1 MFFHFYQHIPVRE
14 DRECAFNLKKR
25 TMGTN
30 IYLRKI
36 VSKEEI
42 EETKRKLKEIADDVK
57 SIDDMRD
64 VISFLQ
70 DEYDRYEKEI
80 HICKISYGWKLLFQ
94 ANKNLY
100 ECTWESMTDYIRRA
114 IDSGEWEMIDEYGDA
129 YSLDDLKEDLEK
141 HKDGFDH
148 DSYAAYMRSKG
159 EYNDQGSI
167 EFISD
172 GLRWSQYDF
181 S

>member
-1 MFFHFYQHIPVRE
+1 
-14 DRECAFNLKKR
+14 
-25 TMGTN
+25 MGTN

-36 VSKEEI
+36 VSKEEM
-42 EETKRKLKEIADDVK
+42 EDTKRKLKEMADGVN
-57 SIDDMRD
+57 SIDDIRD
-64 VISFLQ
+64 VIAFLQ
-70 DEYDRYEKEI
+70 VECERQEKDI

-94 ANKNLY
+94 ANENLY
-100 ECTWESMTDYIRRA
+100 DCTWESMTDYIRQA
-114 IDSGEWEMIDEYGDA
+114 IDSEEWEMIDEYGDA

-148 DSYAAYMRSKG
+148 DSYVERIRKLGDFPDY
-159 EYNDQGSI
+159 GSI

-172 GLRWSQYDF
+172 GLRWSDYDF

>member
-1 MFFHFYQHIPVRE
+1 
-14 DRECAFNLKKR
+14 
-25 TMGTN
+25 MGTN
-30 IYLRKI
+30 IYLKRV

-42 EETKRKLKEIADDVK
+42 EETKRKLKEMADGVK

-70 DEYDRYEKEI
+70 VECDGHEKEI
-80 HICKISYGWKLLFQ
+80 HICKISYGWQLLFQ
-94 ANKNLY
+94 ANENLY
-100 ECTWESMTDYIRRA
+100 ECTWKAMTDYIRQA

-129 YSLDDLKEDLEK
+129 YSLDDLNDDLEK
-141 HKDGFDH
+141 HKDGFNQY
-148 DSYAAYMRSKG
+148 SYDAYMRR
-159 EYNDQGSI
+159 QGDYHSQGVI

-172 GLRWSQYDF
+172 GLRWSDYDF

>member
-1 MFFHFYQHIPVRE
+1 
-14 DRECAFNLKKR
+14 
-25 TMGTN
+25 MGTN

-42 EETKRKLKEIADDVK
+42 EETKKKLKEMADGVM
-57 SIDDMRD
+57 SIDDFED

-70 DEYDRYEKEI
+70 VECESHEKDI

-94 ANKNLY
+94 ANEHLY
-100 ECTWESMTDYIRRA
+100 ECTWKAMTDYIRQA
-114 IDSGEWEMIDEYGDA
+114 TDSGEWEMIDEYGNA

-141 HKDGFDH
+141 HKDDFDN
-148 DSYAAYMRSKG
+148 DSYDAYLRRKG
-159 EYNDQGSI
+159 KRLSVKGRID
-167 EFISD
+167 FISD
-172 GLRWSQYDF
+172 GLRWSHYDF

>member
-1 MFFHFYQHIPVRE
+1 
-14 DRECAFNLKKR
+14 
-25 TMGTN
+25 MGTN

-42 EETKRKLKEIADDVK
+42 EETKRKLKEMADDVK

-70 DEYDRYEKEI
+70 DECERQENEI

-94 ANKNLY
+94 ANENLY
-100 ECTWESMTDYIRRA
+100 ECTWKAMTDYIRQA
-114 IDSGEWEMIDEYGDA
+114 IDSGEWEMIDEYGNA
-129 YSLDDLKEDLEK
+129 YSLDDLKDDLEK

-148 DSYAAYMRSKG
+148 DSYDAYLRMKG
-159 EYNDQGSI
+159 ERRNVQGCI
-167 EFISD
+167 DFISD
-172 GLRWSQYDF
+172 GLRWSHYDF

>member
-1 MFFHFYQHIPVRE
+1 
-14 DRECAFNLKKR
+14 
-25 TMGTN
+25 MGTN

-36 VSKEEI
+36 FSKEDI
-42 EETKRKLKEIADDVK
+42 EETKRKLKDMADGVK

-70 DEYDRYEKEI
+70 VECDEHEKEI

-94 ANKNLY
+94 ANEHLY

-114 IDSGEWEMIDEYGDA
+114 IDSGEWEMIDEYGNA
-129 YSLDDLKEDLEK
+129 YSLDDLKEDFEK
-141 HKDGFDH
+141 HKDGFDN
-148 DSYAAYMRSKG
+148 DSYDAYLRTKG
-159 EYNDQGSI
+159 KRLSVKGRID
-167 EFISD
+167 FISD

>member
-1 MFFHFYQHIPVRE
+1 
-14 DRECAFNLKKR
+14 
-25 TMGTN
+25 MGTN

-36 VSKEEI
+36 VSKEEM
-42 EETKRKLKEIADDVK
+42 EDTKRKLKEMADGVK
-57 SIDDMRD
+57 SIDDIRD

-70 DEYDRYEKEI
+70 EECESHEKDI
-80 HICKISYGWKLLFQ
+80 HICKISYGWQLLFQ
-94 ANKNLY
+94 ANENLY
-100 ECTWESMTDYIRRA
+100 ECTWKEMTDYIRQA

-148 DSYAAYMRSKG
+148 DSYVERIRKLGDFPDY
-159 EYNDQGSI
+159 GSI

-172 GLRWSQYDF
+172 GLRWSHYDF
-181 S
+181 G

>member
-1 MFFHFYQHIPVRE
+1 
-14 DRECAFNLKKR
+14 
-25 TMGTN
+25 MGTN

-42 EETKRKLKEIADDVK
+42 EETKRKLKEMADGVK
-57 SIDDMRD
+57 SIDDLED

-70 DEYDRYEKEI
+70 EECDGYEEEI
-80 HICKISYGWKLLFQ
+80 HICKISYGWQLLFQ
-94 ANKNLY
+94 ANEHLY
-100 ECTWESMTDYIRRA
+100 ACTWESMTNYIRRA
-114 IDSGEWEMIDEYGDA
+114 IDSGDWEMLDEYGNA

-141 HKDGFDH
+141 HKDGFNH
-148 DSYAAYMRSKG
+148 DSYVERMRKIG
-159 EYNDQGSI
+159 EFPDDGSI

-172 GLRWSQYDF
+172 GLRWSHYDF

>member
-1 MFFHFYQHIPVRE
+1 
-14 DRECAFNLKKR
+14 
-25 TMGTN
+25 MGTN

-42 EETKRKLKEIADDVK
+42 EETKRKLKEMADGVK

-64 VISFLQ
+64 VIAFLQ
-70 DEYDRYEKEI
+70 VECDGHDKDI

-94 ANKNLY
+94 ANENLY
-100 ECTWESMTDYIRRA
+100 ECTWKAMTDYIIQA
-114 IDSGEWEMIDEYGDA
+114 IDSGEWEMVDEYGNA
-129 YSLDDLKEDLEK
+129 YSLDDLKEDFEK

-148 DSYAAYMRSKG
+148 DSYVERMRKLG
-159 EYNDQGSI
+159 DFPDYGSI

>member
-1 MFFHFYQHIPVRE
+1 
-14 DRECAFNLKKR
+14 
-25 TMGTN
+25 MGTN

-36 VSKEEI
+36 VSKEEM
-42 EETKRKLKEIADDVK
+42 EDTKRKLKELADGVK
-57 SIDDMRD
+57 SIDDIRD

-70 DEYDRYEKEI
+70 VECDGHEKDI

-94 ANKNLY
+94 ANENLY
-100 ECTWESMTDYIRRA
+100 ECTWNAMTDYIRQA
-114 IDSGEWEMIDEYGDA
+114 IDSGEWEMIDEYGNA

-141 HKDGFDH
+141 HNDGFDH
-148 DSYAAYMRSKG
+148 DSYVERIRKLGDFPDY
-159 EYNDQGSI
+159 GSI

-172 GLRWSQYDF
+172 GLRWSHYDF

>member
-1 MFFHFYQHIPVRE
+1 
-14 DRECAFNLKKR
+14 
-25 TMGTN
+25 MGMN

-36 VSKEEI
+36 VSKEEM
-42 EETKRKLKEIADDVK
+42 EDTKRKLKEMADGVK
-57 SIDDMRD
+57 SIDDIRD

-70 DEYDRYEKEI
+70 VECDGHERDI

-94 ANKNLY
+94 ANENLY
-100 ECTWESMTDYIRRA
+100 ECTWNAMTDYIRQA
-114 IDSGEWEMIDEYGDA
+114 IDSGEWKMIDEYGNA

-148 DSYAAYMRSKG
+148 DSYVKRIRKLGDFHDY
-159 EYNDQGSI
+159 GSI

-172 GLRWSQYDF
+172 GLRWSHYDF

>member
-1 MFFHFYQHIPVRE
+1 
-14 DRECAFNLKKR
+14 
-25 TMGTN
+25 MGTN

-42 EETKRKLKEIADDVK
+42 EETKRKLKEMADGVK
-57 SIDDMRD
+57 SIDDMMD

-70 DEYDRYEKEI
+70 VECDGHEKDI

-94 ANKNLY
+94 ANENLY
-100 ECTWESMTDYIRRA
+100 ECTWKAMTDYIRRA
-114 IDSGEWEMIDEYGDA
+114 IDSGDWEMIDEYGNA
-129 YSLDDLKEDLEK
+129 YSLDDLKDDLDS

-148 DSYAAYMRSKG
+148 DSYVERIRKLGDFPDY
-159 EYNDQGSI
+159 GSI

-172 GLRWSQYDF
+172 GLRWSHYDF

>member
-1 MFFHFYQHIPVRE
+1 
-14 DRECAFNLKKR
+14 
-25 TMGTN
+25 MGKN

-42 EETKRKLKEIADDVK
+42 EETKRKLKEMAADVK
-57 SIDDMRD
+57 SIDDLED

-70 DEYDRYEKEI
+70 VECEGYENT
-80 HICKISYGWKLLFQ
+80 HICKISYGWQLLFQ
-94 ANKNLY
+94 ANENLY
-100 ECTWESMTDYIRRA
+100 ECTWKAMTDYIRQA
-114 IDSGEWEMIDEYGDA
+114 IDSGEWEMIDEYGNA
-129 YSLDDLKEDLEK
+129 YSLDDLKEDFES

-148 DSYAAYMRSKG
+148 DSYIERMRKIG
-159 EYNDQGSI
+159 NYPYDCGI

-172 GLRWSQYDF
+172 GLRWSHYDF

>member
-1 MFFHFYQHIPVRE
+1 
-14 DRECAFNLKKR
+14 
-25 TMGTN
+25 MGTN

-42 EETKRKLKEIADDVK
+42 EETKRKLKDMTDRVM
-57 SIDDMRD
+57 SIDDLDD

-70 DEYDRYEKEI
+70 VERDGYDNDI
-80 HICKISYGWKLLFQ
+80 HICKISYGWQLLFQ
-94 ANKNLY
+94 ANDNLY
-100 ECTWESMTDYIRRA
+100 ECTWNAMTDYIRQA

-148 DSYAAYMRSKG
+148 DSYVERMRKIG
-159 EYNDQGSI
+159 NYPYDERI

-172 GLRWSQYDF
+172 GLRWSHCDF

>member
-1 MFFHFYQHIPVRE
+1 
-14 DRECAFNLKKR
+14 
-25 TMGTN
+25 MGTN

-42 EETKRKLKEIADDVK
+42 EETKRKLKEMADDVK
-57 SIDDMRD
+57 SIDDLED

-70 DEYDRYEKEI
+70 VECEGYDNDI
-80 HICKISYGWKLLFQ
+80 HICKISYGWQLLFQ
-94 ANKNLY
+94 ANENLY
-100 ECTWESMTDYIRRA
+100 ECIWESMTDYIRRA
-114 IDSGEWEMIDEYGDA
+114 IDSGEWELEDEYGNA

-148 DSYAAYMRSKG
+148 DSYVERIRKLGDFPDY
-159 EYNDQGSI
+159 GSI

-172 GLRWSQYDF
+172 GLRWSHYDF

>member
-1 MFFHFYQHIPVRE
+1 
-14 DRECAFNLKKR
+14 
-25 TMGTN
+25 MGTN
-30 IYLRKI
+30 IYLSKI

-42 EETKRKLKEIADDVK
+42 EETKRKLKEMVDGVM
-57 SIDDMRD
+57 SIDDFED

-70 DEYDRYEKEI
+70 DECERQEKEI

-94 ANKNLY
+94 ANENLY
-100 ECTWESMTDYIRRA
+100 ECTLESMTDYIRQA
-114 IDSGEWEMIDEYGDA
+114 IDSGEWEMIDEYGNA
-129 YSLDDLKEDLEK
+129 YSLDELKEDLEK

-148 DSYAAYMRSKG
+148 DSYVERIRKLGDFPDY
-159 EYNDQGSI
+159 GSI

-172 GLRWSQYDF
+172 GLRWSHYDF

>member
-1 MFFHFYQHIPVRE
+1 
-14 DRECAFNLKKR
+14 
-25 TMGTN
+25 MGTN

-36 VSKEEI
+36 FSKEEM
-42 EETKRKLKEIADDVK
+42 EDTKRKLKEMADGVK

-70 DEYDRYEKEI
+70 VECDGHEKDI

-94 ANKNLY
+94 ANENLY
-100 ECTWESMTDYIRRA
+100 DCTWKSMTDYIRRA
-114 IDSGEWEMIDEYGDA
+114 IDSGEWEMEDEYGNA
-129 YSLDDLKEDLEK
+129 YSLDDLKEDLDK

-148 DSYAAYMRSKG
+148 DSYVERIRKLGDFPDY
-159 EYNDQGSI
+159 GSI

-172 GLRWSQYDF
+172 GLRWSDYDF

>member
-1 MFFHFYQHIPVRE
+1 
-14 DRECAFNLKKR
+14 
-25 TMGTN
+25 MGTN

-42 EETKRKLKEIADDVK
+42 EETKRKLKEWADDVK
-57 SIDDMRD
+57 SIDDLED

-70 DEYDRYEKEI
+70 VECDGHEKDI

-94 ANKNLY
+94 ANEQLY
-100 ECTWESMTDYIRRA
+100 DCTWKAITDYIRQA
-114 IDSGEWEMIDEYGDA
+114 IDSGEWEMIDEYGNA
-129 YSLDDLKEDLEK
+129 YSLDDLKEDLES

-148 DSYAAYMRSKG
+148 VSYVERMRKIG
-159 EYNDQGSI
+159 EYPDDGGI
-167 EFISD
+167 EFLSD
-172 GLRWSQYDF
+172 GLRWSHYDF

>member
-1 MFFHFYQHIPVRE
+1 
-14 DRECAFNLKKR
+14 
-25 TMGTN
+25 MGTN

-42 EETKRKLKEIADDVK
+42 EETKRKLNEMADDVK
-57 SIDDMRD
+57 SIDDLKD

-70 DEYDRYEKEI
+70 DECERYEKDI
-80 HICKISYGWKLLFQ
+80 HICKISCGWKLLFQ
-94 ANKNLY
+94 ANEHLY
-100 ECTWESMTDYIRRA
+100 ACKWEYMTDYIRQS
-114 IDSGEWEMIDEYGDA
+114 IDSGEWEMVDEYGNA
-129 YSLDDLKEDLEK
+129 YSLDDLKEDLES

-159 EYNDQGSI
+159 EYHDQGSI

>member
-1 MFFHFYQHIPVRE
+1 
-14 DRECAFNLKKR
+14 
-25 TMGTN
+25 MGTN

-42 EETKRKLKEIADDVK
+42 EETKRKLKEMADGVK
-57 SIDDMRD
+57 SIDDLED

-70 DEYDRYEKEI
+70 VECDGHEKEI
-80 HICKISYGWKLLFQ
+80 HICKISYGWQLLFQ
-94 ANKNLY
+94 ANENLY
-100 ECTWESMTDYIRRA
+100 ECTWNAMTDYIIQA

-129 YSLDDLKEDLEK
+129 YSLDDLNEDLEK
-141 HKDGFDH
+141 HKDGFNH
-148 DSYAAYMRSKG
+148 DSYVERMRKIG
-159 EYNDQGSI
+159 EFPDDGGI

-172 GLRWSQYDF
+172 GLRWSRYDF

>member
-1 MFFHFYQHIPVRE
+1 
-14 DRECAFNLKKR
+14 
-25 TMGTN
+25 MGTN

-36 VSKEEI
+36 VSIEEI
-42 EETKRKLKEIADDVK
+42 EETKRKLKEMADGVK
-57 SIDDMRD
+57 SINDLED

-70 DEYDRYEKEI
+70 VECDGHEKDI

-94 ANKNLY
+94 ANENLY
-100 ECTWESMTDYIRRA
+100 DCTWKSMTDYIRRA
-114 IDSGEWEMIDEYGDA
+114 IDSGEWELEDEYGDA

-148 DSYAAYMRSKG
+148 DSYIELMRKLG
-159 EYNDQGSI
+159 DFPDYGSI

-172 GLRWSQYDF
+172 GLRWSDYDF

>member
-1 MFFHFYQHIPVRE
+1 
-14 DRECAFNLKKR
+14 
-25 TMGTN
+25 MGTN

-36 VSKEEI
+36 VSKEEM
-42 EETKRKLKEIADDVK
+42 EETKRKLKEMADGVK

-70 DEYDRYEKEI
+70 AECDRNDKEI

-94 ANKNLY
+94 ANENLY
-100 ECTWESMTDYIRRA
+100 DCTWESMTDYIRQA
-114 IDSGEWEMIDEYGDA
+114 IDSGEWELEDEYGNA
-129 YSLDDLKEDLEK
+129 YSLDDLKEDFEK

-148 DSYAAYMRSKG
+148 DSYVERIRKLGDFPDY
-159 EYNDQGSI
+159 GSI

-172 GLRWSQYDF
+172 GLRWSHYDF

>member
-1 MFFHFYQHIPVRE
+1 
-14 DRECAFNLKKR
+14 
-25 TMGTN
+25 MGTN

-36 VSKEEI
+36 VYKEDI
-42 EETKRKLKEIADDVK
+42 EETKRKLKEMADGVK
-57 SIDDMRD
+57 SIDDLED

-70 DEYDRYEKEI
+70 VECDGHEKEI
-80 HICKISYGWKLLFQ
+80 HICKISYGWQLLFQ
-94 ANKNLY
+94 ANENLY
-100 ECTWESMTDYIRRA
+100 ECTWNAMTDYIRQA
-114 IDSGEWEMIDEYGDA
+114 IDSGEWELEDEYGNA

-148 DSYAAYMRSKG
+148 DSYVERIRKLGDFPDYS
-159 EYNDQGSI
+159 SI

-172 GLRWSQYDF
+172 GLRWSHYDF

>member
-1 MFFHFYQHIPVRE
+1 
-14 DRECAFNLKKR
+14 
-25 TMGTN
+25 MGTN

-42 EETKRKLKEIADDVK
+42 EDTKRKLKEMADGVK

-70 DEYDRYEKEI
+70 VKCEGYDKDI

-94 ANKNLY
+94 ANEHLY
-100 ECTWESMTDYIRRA
+100 ECTWKAMTDYIRQA
-114 IDSGEWEMIDEYGDA
+114 IDSGEWEMEDEYGNA
-129 YSLDDLKEDLEK
+129 YSLDDLKEELEK
-141 HKDGFDH
+141 HKDGFDN
-148 DSYAAYMRSKG
+148 DSYDAYLRSKG
-159 EYNDQGSI
+159 KRLSVKGRID
-167 EFISD
+167 FISD
-172 GLRWSQYDF
+172 GLRWSHYDF